1 MMSIVLALFLLAGP
15 HGAAGFTGA
24 AGPEGPALLA
34 QAPAETVATIQVQ
47 GNTATPDADVLRLAG
62 VSVGMP
68 FDAATI
74 DAITKRLRDA
84 GRFDSV
90 EVRKRF
96 ASLSDLSQIALV
108 IVVDEGSVKI
118 VMTGDPSNPTKVVRR
133 KMPSI
138 MPFPILSHE
147 DGYGLTYGARLT
159 IADPNWMGKRSRITF
174 PLTWGGTRQA
184 GVTLEKRIEDGVI
197 TRVTTTAM
205 VSRQENLAFDAND
218 DRARLSVH
226 AERELTPTFRI
237 GGDGGWQRASFE
249 GVADTFGQVSG
260 EAVLDTR
267 TDPILARNAVY
278 ARAEVERLQFGD
290 NPLTRP
296 VEPGGYAGYQGA
308 ATRTSLEGR
317 GYLGLIGQAVL
328 AGRVLRLD
336 SDRPL
341 PPYLKPQLGGLS
353 TLRGFAAGSFVGDT
367 LVAMSAEVVLPLTSP
382 LSIGKLGVSAFA
394 DAGTVY
400 NKGQQFSD
408 QSLEQGYGVSVWFAA
423 AFVRLNVAIAHG
435 RGASTRVHVGGN
447 VTF

>member
-1 MMSIVLALFLLAGP
+1 M
-15 HGAAGFTGA
+15 
-24 AGPEGPALLA
+24 
-34 QAPAETVATIQVQ
+34 
-47 GNTATPDADVLRLAG
+47 AG
-62 VSVGMP
+62 VSIGMA
-68 FDAATI
+68 FDATTVEAVT
-74 DAITKRLRDA
+74 ARLRAA
-84 GRFDSV
+84 GKFDSV

-96 ASLSDLSQIALV
+96 ASLSDPSQIALV
-108 IVVDEGSVKI
+108 IVVDEGAVKI

-174 PLTWGGTRQA
+174 PLTWGGTKQA
-184 GVTLEKRIEDGVI
+184 GVTLEKRIEDGVF
-197 TRVTTTAM
+197 TRVTATAM

-218 DRARLSVH
+218 DRARLSMH
-226 AERELTPTFRI
+226 AERELTADVQNRRQPAAGSGRPSK
-237 GGDGGWQRASFE
+237 ASRT
-249 GVADTFGQVSG
+249 DSG
-260 EAVLDTR
+260 RSAAKPSLDTR

-296 VEPGGYAGYQGA
+296 IEPGGYAGYQGA
-308 ATRTSLEGR
+308 ATRTSLDGR

-353 TLRGFAAGSFVGDT
+353 TLRGFAPGSFVGDT
-367 LVAMSAEVVLPLTSP
+367 LVAMVGGGRPAADLSAVDRQAWRHRVRRRRHGLQQGPAVQRS
-382 LSIGKLGVSAFA
+382 
-394 DAGTVY
+394 DARARLRR
-400 NKGQQFSD
+400 QR
-408 QSLEQGYGVSVWFAA
+408 L
-423 AFVRLNVAIAHG
+423 VRRRVRPFERRHRARPWGIHT
-435 RGASTRVHVGGN
+435 ASTSAA
-447 VTF
+447 T